1 MKAPFYILVSV
12 LILFSCNSDDDAP
25 QNTAPTISGTWSLVN
40 VYGGFAGV
48 DDDFENG
55 TIKWN
60 FNQDNLELT
69 ITNTNNADVIYDGF
83 SSGTYDYQI
92 LTTTGE
98 DAKVVVN
105 SFSYDI
111 SVLTN
116 TQLVLDEG
124 IAADGFLLTFS
135 R

>member
-1 MKAPFYILVSV
+1 MKPPFYILVLV
-12 LILFSCNSDDDAP
+12 VFLFSCNNDDNAP
-25 QNTAPTISGTWSLVN
+25 QNTAPTINGTWSLVN

-55 TIKWN
+55 TITWH

-69 ITNTNNADVIYDGF
+69 VSNTNTTDVIYDGF
-83 SSGTYDYQI
+83 PSGTYDYQI

-98 DAKVVVN
+98 DANVVVN

-111 SVLTN
+111 TVLTQ

-124 IAADGFLLTFS
+124 VAADGFLLTFS